1 MIETPPQAC
10 RIAQVNPRFRD
21 IFRYDGSRTHHHTVA
36 NRNGQ
41 YRCIRS
47 DADLVPYSSRP
58 PQVSSSLG
66 RTSLRK
72 RIVNEHRTVR
82 NKAIISYDDE
92 LTDESV
98 RLDPAAF
105 PDGNAALDLY
115 KWPNKAIVSDIAAVE
130 VHGLDNR
137 HSLSKADVNYTRP
150 MKCRLACCALHNRHC

>member
-1 MIETPPQAC
+1 MELSSWSHSVWMIETPPQAR

-72 RIVNEHRTVR
+72 RIVNEHRAVR
-82 NKAIISYDDE
+82 NKAIVSYDDKF
-92 LTDESV
+92 TDEGM
-98 RLDPAAF
+98 RLDPGAF

-115 KWPNKAIVSDIAAVE
+115 KRPNKAIVSDIA
-130 VHGLDNR
+130 
-137 HSLSKADVNYTRP
+137 
-150 MKCRLACCALHNRHC
+150 